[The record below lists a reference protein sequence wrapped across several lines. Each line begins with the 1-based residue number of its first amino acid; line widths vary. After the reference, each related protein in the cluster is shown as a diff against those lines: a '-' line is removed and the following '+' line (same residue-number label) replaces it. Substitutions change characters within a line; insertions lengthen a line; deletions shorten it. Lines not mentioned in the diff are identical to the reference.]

1 MGPGKHLVSEQTQ
14 AVSQVTKANE
24 MVPVHISITA
34 GYKKVQKGLQ
44 LKTNSGD
51 KGLEQLHT

>member
-1 MGPGKHLVSEQTQ
+1 MSEQTR
-14 AVSQVTKANE
+14 AVSKVTKANK

-34 GYKKVQKGLQ
+34 GFKKVQKGLQ
-44 LKTNSGD
+44 LKTDSGD

>member
-1 MGPGKHLVSEQTQ
+1 MGCKSGYKTN
-14 AVSQVTKANE
+14 K

-34 GYKKVQKGLQ
+34 EYKKVQKGLQ
-44 LKTNSGD
+44 LKTDSED